1 MRTDTNTNTTTA
13 SFSMSFALENA
24 LEYVNVMVF
33 VDDDMLS
40 VVVDAPIQGEGSGL

>member
-1 MRTDTNTNTTTA
+1 
-13 SFSMSFALENA
+13 MSFALENA

-40 VVVDAPIQGEGSGL
+40 VVVDAPIQGRSGLSRWRC